1 MTESIGA
8 MESKK
13 QAQPRIQALFLWEAS
28 MVFDS
33 MGMEKIATRVD
44 IGWVVLAAAGNTLFL
59 SKLEVNQI
67 WISTTE

>member
-1 MTESIGA
+1 
-8 MESKK
+8 
-13 QAQPRIQALFLWEAS
+13 

-44 IGWVVLAAAGNTLFL
+44 IGWFVLAEAANTLFL

-67 WISTTE
+67 WISATE